1 MGLRGG
7 KKVMMLREKIKIKII
22 PTLAKTVIVPY
33 YCNKIIIIGVRI
45 QSQF

>member
-7 KKVMMLREKIKIKII
+7 KKVMMLREKIKII